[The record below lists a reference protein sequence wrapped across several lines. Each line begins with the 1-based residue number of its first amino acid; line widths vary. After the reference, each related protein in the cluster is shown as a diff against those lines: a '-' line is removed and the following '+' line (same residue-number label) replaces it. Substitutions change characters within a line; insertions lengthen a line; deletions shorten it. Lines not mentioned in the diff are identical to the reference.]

1 MARFIALHTLA
12 CLTRQGA
19 EELGRR
25 LNRAKEVKT
34 SRILLNL
41 YEGKMLTEFEAEN
54 RNVLVHWL
62 VREAIHFDWLMR
74 VELEFAEGTPKQP
87 RA

>member
-1 MARFIALHTLA
+1 MAKFIALHTLA

-19 EELGRR
+19 EELAGR
-25 LNRAKEVKT
+25 LNGAQEVKA

-54 RNVLVHWL
+54 REAL
-62 VREAIHFDWLMR
+62 VRWLESEAIHFDWLMR
-74 VELEFAEGTPKQP
+74 IELEFADGALKQAAP
-87 RA
+87 

>member
-19 EELGRR
+19 EELAGR

-34 SRILLNL
+34 RRILLNL

-54 RNVLVHWL
+54 REAMARWL
-62 VREAIHFDWLMR
+62 ESEAIHFDWLMR
-74 VELEFAEGTPKQP
+74 VELEFAEGGLMQ
-87 RA
+87 AG